1 MNSKQM
7 GFFGATVDN
16 NWKHSSSGISISSP
30 PSTAVMMRKT
40 IKPVIEWFSTAQITI
55 MWNEHDENTLP
66 QLHKILINLPHAK
79 DLSVR
84 ACRWAQQKGIG
95 AHNTSLP
102 ARRLHCP
109 IDLEDNPTSSLSQ
122 FSSFSHFLD
131 EQKRSPSRISRSAKL
146 SILPQLSGKKI
157 VLSIAWRPFPPQVP
171 RTSGQSAR
179 FHRPDNCS
187 TGADT
192 CARLAFSSA
201 SSF

>member
-95 AHNTSLP
+95 EIHRCWL
-102 ARRLHCP
+102 
-109 IDLEDNPTSSLSQ
+109 
-122 FSSFSHFLD
+122 
-131 EQKRSPSRISRSAKL
+131 L
-146 SILPQLSGKKI
+146 SIIPPSPPGDSIVPWISKTIPQVFYLNF
-157 VLSIAWRPFPPQVP
+157 LPFPTFWMSKKEVLLEYLVP
-171 RTSGQSAR
+171 RSSPF
-179 FHRPDNCS
+179 FHN
-187 TGADT
+187 
-192 CARLAFSSA
+192 
-201 SSF
+201 